1 MLRQLLASWLL
12 VVLTAGSARAQ
23 EQTPPGNPA
32 PAQTPPA
39 ARIDTSKLPELCVAG
54 KTSSEPNAVV
64 YEGDVTCQLPDG
76 ARVYGDVIR
85 FIQETDGARIEGEG
99 NVVFSGPEG
108 HISAERMEYHTATGT
123 GVFEIAHGALALGP
137 NVDRRQF
144 GGQTPEVEFYGTRL
158 EKIGHRRFR
167 VTNGGWTTCLQPT
180 PRWDFTTSSMV
191 LELDHYVTARNTV
204 LRVKG
209 VPLFWLPF
217 LYYPIQKDDRATGFL
232 MPTYG
237 TSTFRGPTLSNAFFW
252 AIDRS
257 QDATFLY
264 DWFSRAGQGAG
275 TEYRYVASPQSS
287 GTVRFYRLN
296 RAQTTFTED
305 GTTSILEAS
314 TSYEVNAS
322 AVQMVAPG
330 IIARARVNYFTDI
343 VSQQLLHQTLS
354 EASNRNR
361 LIEGGLTLNRGP
373 WAGNAFFQRNE
384 VINPPRDPS
393 QAGASDGDTVVY
405 GSAPRVV
412 ATLAPQR
419 LFASPAYVSLNSDV
433 AYLPYRHL
441 VEGALVQDNSFGRL
455 DASPSIRIPFSRL
468 SFLSINT
475 SAAYRATYYTR
486 HASETAGELE
496 DGAFFRQ
503 YATLRTEVVGPVFNR
518 IFDVKDSG
526 FAERIKHVIEPA
538 VSVDVT
544 SPIQDFRKTPALL
557 DTSDFIVGG
566 TSRITYG
573 ITNRLFFRKP
583 TINKIRGETREF
595 VTVGLQQTAYTNAEA
610 SLYDT
615 AYSSAMSNGVGRSL
629 SPIALTGRVS
639 PNATFDGNMRAEYDV
654 SEGLG
659 LQSLTTGASVNYR
672 AGGVTLNYSRHRFD
686 RTQPTSSFVS
696 ASTRMQMLQD
706 RVSGTYSLSWDV
718 AQGKVVSQGVVGSYM
733 AQCCGVQAEFQTF
746 NYGSGLGLPLSTD
759 RRINVAFVLAGIG
772 TFSNF
777 FGAFVG
783 R

>member
-1 MLRQLLASWLL
+1 MLRQLLASSLL
-12 VVLTAGSARAQ
+12 VVLAAGSTQAQ
-23 EQTPPGNPA
+23 EQAPAGNTAA
-32 PAQTPPA
+32 PAQTTPA
-39 ARIDTSKLPELCVAG
+39 SRLDNSKLPELCKSDKFG
-54 KTSSEPNAVV
+54 LEENAAV
-64 YEGDVTCQLPDG
+64 YEGTAECQLPNG
-76 ARVYGDVIR
+76 GRVWADVIK
-85 FIQETDGARIEGEG
+85 FIQETDGARIEADG

-123 GVFEIAHGALALGP
+123 GVFEIARGALALGP

-144 GGQTPEVEFYGTRL
+144 DGQTPEVEFYGERL
-158 EKIGHRRFR
+158 EKIGPRRFR
-167 VTNGGWTTCLQPT
+167 VTRGGWTTCLQPT

-191 LELDHYVTARNTV
+191 LELDHYVTARSTV

-209 VPLFWLPF
+209 VPIFWLPF
-217 LYYPIQKDDRATGFL
+217 IYYPIQKDDRATGFL

-287 GTVRFYRLN
+287 GTVRFYRLA
-296 RAQTTFTED
+296 RAQTAFTEN
-305 GTTSILEAS
+305 GTTSTLAAS

-330 IIARARVNYFTDI
+330 IIARARVDYFSDI
-343 VSQQLLHQTLS
+343 VSQQLLHQTLY
-354 EASNRNR
+354 EASRRNR
-361 LIEGGLTLNRGP
+361 LVEGGLTLNRGP

-384 VINPPRDPS
+384 VINSED
-393 QAGASDGDTVVY
+393 DTVVY
-405 GSAPRVV
+405 GSAPRLV

-419 LFASPAYVSLNSDV
+419 LFSSPAYVSLNSDV

-441 VEGALVQDNSFGRL
+441 VGGELVQDNSFGRL
-455 DASPSIRIPFSRL
+455 DASPSVRIPFSRL

-486 HASETAGELE
+486 HASETPGELE

-583 TINKIRGETREF
+583 TVNKIRGETREF

-718 AQGKVVSQGVVGSYM
+718 AQGKVVS
-733 AQCCGVQAEFQTF
+733 
-746 NYGSGLGLPLSTD
+746 
-759 RRINVAFVLAGIG
+759 
-772 TFSNF
+772 
-777 FGAFVG
+777 
-783 R
+783 